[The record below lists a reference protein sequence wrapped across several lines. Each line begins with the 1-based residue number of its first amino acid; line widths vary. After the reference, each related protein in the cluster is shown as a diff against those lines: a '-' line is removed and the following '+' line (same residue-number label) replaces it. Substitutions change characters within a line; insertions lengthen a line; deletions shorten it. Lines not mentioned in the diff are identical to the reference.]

1 MFRLKLTS
9 FLKGI
14 QLGKELAFFE
24 GEIVPV
30 DSAKVGIM
38 THALHYGTA
47 VFEGI
52 RGNWNPIKEK
62 MFVFR
67 LKEHYERLIKG
78 CKILNMDINY
88 SVQDLCNITI
98 DLIKASE
105 YKEDIYIRPLAY
117 KSEEKVAN
125 LKLHELDSSFA
136 LMIVPFG
143 NYIDNEKPI
152 RCQTS
157 SWRRPHDSMMPTGVK
172 LSGLYTTSILA
183 KTEAIMAGF
192 DEAILLNFD
201 GSVSEGSGENLFML
215 RDGNLV
221 TPSETENCLLG
232 ITRDCVF
239 EIASNEFGME
249 IKSRKIHRSEIYLAD
264 EVFLTGTAAHITSVG
279 QLDNR
284 NISSGNI
291 GEFTKKMQ
299 DKYFKIVKG
308 DEQKYIKWCTEISI
322 I

>member
-1 MFRLKLTS
+1 M
-9 FLKGI
+9 KGI

-24 GEIVPV
+24 GKIVPV

-52 RGNWNPIKEK
+52 RGNWNSSKEK
-62 MFVFR
+62 MYVFR

-88 SVQDLCNITI
+88 SVEDLCNITI

-125 LKLHELDSSFA
+125 LKLHELESNFA

-215 RDGNLV
+215 KDGNLV

-249 IKSRKIHRSEIYLAD
+249 ISSRKIHRSEIYLAD

-284 NISSGNI
+284 NINLGNI
-291 GEFTKKMQ
+291 GEFTMKMQ

-308 DEQKYIKWCTEISI
+308 DDQKYIKWCTEI
-322 I
+322 

>member
-1 MFRLKLTS
+1 M
-9 FLKGI
+9 
-14 QLGKELAFFE
+14 GKELAFFE

-201 GSVSEGSGENLFML
+201 GSVSDGSGENLFML
-215 RDGNLV
+215 RDGDLV
-221 TPSETENCLLG
+221 PPSETENCLLG

-239 EIASNEFGME
+239 EIASNEFGIE

>member
-1 MFRLKLTS
+1 MSRLKLTS

>member
-1 MFRLKLTS
+1 
-9 FLKGI
+9 
-14 QLGKELAFFE
+14 
-24 GEIVPV
+24 
-30 DSAKVGIM
+30 
-38 THALHYGTA
+38 
-47 VFEGI
+47 
-52 RGNWNPIKEK
+52 
-62 MFVFR
+62 
-67 LKEHYERLIKG
+67 
-78 CKILNMDINY
+78 
-88 SVQDLCNITI
+88 
-98 DLIKASE
+98 
-105 YKEDIYIRPLAY
+105 
-117 KSEEKVAN
+117 
-125 LKLHELDSSFA
+125 
-136 LMIVPFG
+136 MIVPFG

-183 KTEAIMAGF
+183 KTEATMAGF

-215 RDGNLV
+215 RDGHLI

-239 EIASNEFGME
+239 EIASNEFGMD
-249 IKSRKIHRSEIYLAD
+249 ITSRKIHRSEIYLAD

-284 NISSGNI
+284 NINSGNI

-308 DEQKYIKWCTEISI
+308 DDQKYINWCTEISI
-322 I
+322 N

>member
-1 MFRLKLTS
+1 M
-9 FLKGI
+9 
-14 QLGKELAFFE
+14 GKELAFFE

-215 RDGNLV
+215 RDGDLV

-308 DEQKYIKWCTEISI
+308 YEQKYIKWCTEISI

>member
-1 MFRLKLTS
+1 M
-9 FLKGI
+9 
-14 QLGKELAFFE
+14 GKELAFFE

-30 DSAKVGIM
+30 DSAKLGIM

>member
-1 MFRLKLTS
+1 MKGFR
-9 FLKGI
+9 
-14 QLGKELAFFE
+14 LGKELAFFE
-24 GEIVPV
+24 GKIIPV
-30 DSAKVGIM
+30 NSAKVGIM

-52 RGNWNPIKEK
+52 RGNWNSNQNK
-62 MFVFR
+62 MYVFR
-67 LKEHYERLIKG
+67 LKEHYERLLKG
-78 CKILNMDINY
+78 CKILKMDIKY
-88 SVQDLCNITI
+88 SVDELCEITI
-98 DLIKASE
+98 NLIKESG

-125 LKLHELDSSFA
+125 LKLHELESDFA

-143 NYIDNEKPI
+143 NYIDNDKPI

-157 SWRRPHDSMMPTGVK
+157 SWRRPHDSIMPTGVK

-215 RDGNLV
+215 KDGQLI

-239 EIASNEFGME
+239 EIASNEFN
-249 IKSRKIHRSEIYLAD
+249 INIQSRKIHRSEIYLSD

-284 NISSGNI
+284 DINDGKI
-291 GEFTKKMQ
+291 GSLTKKMQ
-299 DKYFKIVKG
+299 EKYFKIVKG
-308 DEQKYIKWCTEISI
+308 DDPGYLKWCTEII
-322 I
+322 V

>member
-1 MFRLKLTS
+1 M
-9 FLKGI
+9 
-14 QLGKELAFFE
+14 GKELAFFE

-215 RDGNLV
+215 RDGDLV

-232 ITRDCVF
+232 ITRDCVC

-308 DEQKYIKWCTEISI
+308 DDQKYIKWCTEISI
-322 I
+322 T